1 MLVFIK
7 EVVECYEFDIEKV
20 VFVGFLNGLNIVI
33 NLMLCL
39 EVLFKKVLLYVLLY
53 LVEVMLIKDLLDVS
67 VLFFMGKYDLIVL
80 LVVSE

>member
-1 MLVFIK
+1 MFIK

-20 VFVGFLNGLNIVI
+20 VFVGFLNGSNIVI

-53 LVEVMLIKDLLDVS
+53 LVEVMLIKNLLDVS

>member
-1 MLVFIK
+1 MFIK
-7 EVVECYEFDIEKV
+7 EVVECYDFDIEKV

-53 LVEVMLIKDLLDVS
+53 LIEVMLIKNLLDVS

>member
-1 MLVFIK
+1 MFIK
-7 EVVECYEFDIEKV
+7 EVVECYDFDIEKV